1 MCTFSAQSAMT
12 SAGLNDALSPINS
25 LGTLLGINKFRAKWM
40 AAIYCSAIAAFYF
53 LAASITLFPTYPT
66 EGEEIVLEN
75 DTIIVSCIAYLHLSI
90 YFQFFIVVRAQC
102 NDNNGDE
109 IFRRLGAVSKSLNAF
124 SAFEKKLKRLSRR
137 TTFLII
143 VWACTVFALDN
154 LLWLD
159 ALENEWIILMDTMV
173 VAVLLMVLQT
183 KLVLAAKMT
192 GFIFKLQNMALLEM
206 SADELLEAD
215 IEKHRFIFGQLCDL
229 MRATNECFGPAMV
242 TSFPIGILM
251 ILFCAYFLCIGIWNL
266 EPLYAERSNFL
277 AVVEALRLA
286 GMLAHHWSVFHSC
299 EKTVTEV
306 KQNKATFN

>member
-1 MCTFSAQSAMT
+1 MT

-53 LAASITLFPTYPT
+53 LAASITLFPTYPA
-66 EGEEIVLEN
+66 EGEEIALEN

-90 YFQFFIVVRAQC
+90 YFQFFIVLRAQC
-102 NDNNGDE
+102 KNDNEDE
-109 IFRRLGAVSKSLNAF
+109 IFCRLGDVSKSLNAF
-124 SAFEKKLKRLSRR
+124 SSFEKRLRKLSRR
-137 TTFLII
+137 STALII

-159 ALENEWIILMDTMV
+159 TFQNEWIILTDTMV

-183 KLVLAAKMT
+183 KLVLAAEMT
-192 GFIFKLQNMALLEM
+192 GFIFKLQNTALLKIP
-206 SADELLEAD
+206 ADKHLEAE
-215 IEKHRFIFGQLCDL
+215 IEKHRFLFGKLCDL
-229 MRATNECFGPAMV
+229 MRDTNKYFGPAMV
-242 TSFPIGILM
+242 TSLPMGILM
-251 ILFCAYFLCIGIWNL
+251 ILFCAYFLCIGIWKL

-277 AVVEALRLA
+277 ALVEGLRLA
-286 GMLAHHWSVFHSC
+286 GMLTHHWNLFHSC

-306 KQNKATFN
+306 K